1 MTVKELIAELQ
12 RCRNQDAEV
21 FAWDAGDRAP
31 LDSVDDWSEEY
42 VDINLKAYDREAS

>member
-1 MTVKELIAELQ
+1 MTVSELIDEL
-12 RCRNQDAEV
+12 RKCRNQDAEV

-42 VDINLKAYDREAS
+42 VDINLKVTERSER

>member
-31 LDSVDDWSEEY
+31 LDSVDDWSEAY
-42 VDINLKAYDREAS
+42 VDINLKVTERSER

>member
-42 VDINLKAYDREAS
+42 VDINLKVTERSER

>member
-31 LDSVDDWSEEY
+31 LDSVDDWSEEH
-42 VDINLKAYDREAS
+42 VDINLKVTARSER